1 MVTSSVLY
9 AIILNCIT
17 EIYFKGAI
25 PMSNSNS
32 NLDFLIAELEG
43 KLSDLGF
50 EKNAEETAEG
60 LIGKYEGDKGAVSI
74 RYENGRFSLSCG
86 DSIET
91 ADSKKLCAFLIDESS
106 SEGDVKYF
114 ANDAKQSLQDKFDKK
129 APAAKKNVAKA
140 NQTVSK
146 AAVKNGSFYDANTLA
161 SKLCLVFP
169 ELRPYYKENLS
180 KYGEFMGE
188 EFFLDYGAE
197 KVINAIK
204 GNNPQTMKKMFQ
216 ILNEIYEDGTNDTQS
231 LIAVTILGQLDN
243 DKILLARCVDY
254 MSETM
259 APPVIEVNRYLAT
272 VAGKKAKKKLSNPPA
287 FKPKK
292 EKKPGLFAQAMAQ
305 SGGVPPTV

>member
-1 MVTSSVLY
+1 
-9 AIILNCIT
+9 
-17 EIYFKGAI
+17 
-25 PMSNSNS
+25 MSNSNT
-32 NLDFLIAELEG
+32 NLDFLVAELES
-43 KLSDLGF
+43 KLSALGF
-50 EKNAEETAEG
+50 TKNADETADG
-60 LIGKYEGDKGAVSI
+60 LIGKYESEKGAVSI
-74 RYENGRFSLSCG
+74 RYENGKFTLSCG

-91 ADSKKLCAFLIDESS
+91 AESKKLCTFLIDEGTA
-106 SEGDVKYF
+106 EGDVKYY
-114 ANDAKQSLQDKFDKK
+114 ASDAKQSLQDRFDKK
-129 APAAKKNVAKA
+129 APVTKKNIAKA

-169 ELRPYYKENLS
+169 ELRPFYKENLS

-188 EFFLDYGAE
+188 EFFLEYGAQ

-204 GNNPQTMKKMFQ
+204 ENNPQTMKKMFQ

-259 APPVIEVNRYLAT
+259 APPVIEVNRYLASA
-272 VAGKKAKKKLSNPPA
+272 AGKKAKKKLNNPPA

-292 EKKPGLFAQAMAQ
+292 EKKPGMFAQAMAQ
-305 SGGVPPTV
+305 NGGVPPTM

>member
-1 MVTSSVLY
+1 
-9 AIILNCIT
+9 
-17 EIYFKGAI
+17 
-25 PMSNSNS
+25 MSNSNS

-129 APAAKKNVAKA
+129 APAARKNVAKA

-180 KYGEFMGE
+180 RYGEFMGE
-188 EFFLDYGAE
+188 EFFLDYGTE

-204 GNNPQTMKKMFQ
+204 ENNPQTMKKMFQ